1 MLPKVKRIEY
11 WSRHNG
17 VHHRTTLNALI
28 RGIKIDNR
36 HKGESSAVFL
46 SVAQGSKVTITKK
59 KKKSVVVAG
68 KKKDKIAQINA
79 EVFSL

>member
-59 KKKSVVVAG
+59 KKECG
-68 KKKDKIAQINA
+68 GCWEKKDKIAQINA